1 MIGQTA
7 KLDGQ
12 WLHIQKIGYVRL
24 TGDNPYPD
32 GIAKS
37 GTVKEENG
45 KWYAYIVYA
54 VEAGESLTADD
65 AVGIDRNVG
74 QIALSDGTIY
84 RAPDVEKKERRRK
97 RYQRMM
103 ARRQKPVRKK
113 GIKASGRYQKA
124 RRLAGRTSQKIKHIN
139 DNWTHQV
146 SREIADQYSTVYME
160 DLKTKN
166 MTKSAK
172 GTLQEPGTNVAQ
184 KSGLNRSIL
193 QTGWYKLEQALAYK
207 RRFTRWR
214 RITPVSG
221 AIAVEQQTERT
232 ARRNLSSGAW
242 VAVIWTMQTL
252 TQQRT
257 YSPWGIGESLNGRG
271 EGQSS
276 SEKRQESLDSTLD
289 IALRN

>member
-1 MIGQTA
+1 MKVAEVQGQVARYSLIPDRDRTDGQTRC
-7 KLDGQ
+7 Q

-84 RAPDVEKKERRRK
+84 RAPDVEKKERRKK

-124 RRLAGRTSQKIKHIN
+124 RPTGRS
-139 DNWTHQV
+139 
-146 SREIADQYSTVYME
+146 
-160 DLKTKN
+160 
-166 MTKSAK
+166 
-172 GTLQEPGTNVAQ
+172 
-184 KSGLNRSIL
+184 
-193 QTGWYKLEQALAYK
+193 
-207 RRFTRWR
+207 
-214 RITPVSG
+214 
-221 AIAVEQQTERT
+221 
-232 ARRNLSSGAW
+232 
-242 VAVIWTMQTL
+242 
-252 TQQRT
+252 
-257 YSPWGIGESLNGRG
+257 
-271 EGQSS
+271 
-276 SEKRQESLDSTLD
+276 D
-289 IALRN
+289 IAENQAYQ